1 MSLSTSNPFGGFS
14 FPAHST
20 PKTTSNI
27 LTSSSVDVD
36 MESTEKISTPGNY
49 DGIFKSPRQGRS
61 NKVKMPNTQ
70 PTRSTEADV
79 ANDIFSSRPD
89 GYQEALETGIE
100 YRKFARALER
110 LQSHRQDTK
119 SDLDITSVLPEF
131 DAVCSTRAQQAA
143 RRLESD
149 AKYAA
154 TGNADEYQLW
164 QSEHNTWL
172 LLSTLFSAFECRRPI
187 VDKGPD
193 ALEWSDLD
201 LVEHLTNTDSDF
213 KHHRAVKVWLEVI
226 APHASPLITPK
237 NHKPAPKTQT
247 SFSFSAPADSSA
259 IKYQDTDAPTRDG
272 VRFTDHNQ
280 RAEHDLLRAVWQYIR
295 RGQHQQARKA
305 CINAGE
311 HWRAESISGGAPY
324 AVSIAFTDPA
334 YDRDEGVS
342 GNKTRGLWKG
352 TCYALAKEQ
361 SADQF
366 ERAVYGALCGDVE
379 SVIPVCSTWEDHAW
393 ARYNALVE
401 RMVEERLSQFNRGAP
416 TKALPLPNVTITSA
430 KDIFDNLANS
440 ENRNLS
446 NASKDIFR
454 TIQVSIIL
462 GRTDEL
468 LSKMAKEAR
477 AASKSGSPPRPHM
490 LRFMTHFVLLLR
502 SKGASVPKAD
512 GDYFIKTFVDYLI
525 SRKMYD
531 LAPLYASF
539 LPAHLQIESCSSY
552 LKTIDG
558 SKKEREE
565 HLTTIRKHGL
575 DLHRILKA
583 TVDILLDKSRADF
596 KDGDYRENLRRSIT
610 ASITSQERAHIKA
623 LEWLTFDSP
632 QYEECLHRSNY
643 LTRRYLAQGR
653 LNAAYELYK
662 SLPSDIIQH
671 EIHEPMAQS
680 IAHEHLYY
688 KDLFAARSSFEK
700 WKETLESNSEN
711 DSAQLK
717 EARENDIREKAQEA
731 IAEIESLLRSRWL
744 FDCTLPGDMVRN
756 QELKSIRQIYVSE
769 LVMNLHQVYFE
780 TRGLIPEYLNNSVEM
795 ANMVASETS
804 GAPLYNELSAT
815 QRLQE
820 FLRLVRLSSIEL
832 IKQEQNPFAF

>member
-1 MSLSTSNPFGGFS
+1 MAFNSSKPFGGFS
-14 FPAHST
+14 FLAQ
-20 PKTTSNI
+20 TTSKTASNTI
-27 LTSSSVDVD
+27 TSSSMDVD
-36 MESTEKISTPGNY
+36 MESDVSTRKL
-49 DGIFKSPRQGRS
+49 D
-61 NKVKMPNTQ
+61 
-70 PTRSTEADV
+70 STETDA
-79 ANDIFSSRPD
+79 ANAILSSRPE
-89 GYQEALETGIE
+89 GYQESLDTGIE

-110 LQSHRQDTK
+110 LQSYRQGTK
-119 SDLDITSVLPEF
+119 IDLDITSVLPEF
-131 DAVCSTRAQQAA
+131 DAVCLTRAQQAEY
-143 RRLESD
+143 RMESD
-149 AKYAA
+149 AGYAA
-154 TGNADEYQLW
+154 TGDKDEYQLW

-172 LLSTLFSAFECRRPI
+172 LLSTLFSAFECKRPV

-193 ALEWSDLD
+193 ALEWSDHD

-226 APHASPLITPK
+226 APHTSPLITPK
-237 NHKPAPKTQT
+237 NHKPAPRTQM

-259 IKYQDTDAPTRDG
+259 TKYQDPDAPTRDG
-272 VRFTDHNQ
+272 VKATDHNQ

-305 CINAGE
+305 CISAGE

-334 YDRDEGVS
+334 YDRDEGLS
-342 GNKTRGLWKG
+342 GNRTRGLWKG

-366 ERAVYGALCGDVE
+366 ERAIYGALCGDVE

-401 RMVEERLSQFNRGAP
+401 RLVEERLSQFNRGAP
-416 TKALPLPNVTITSA
+416 TKALPLPSVTITSA
-430 KDIFDNLANS
+430 KDIFDSLANS
-440 ENRNLS
+440 ENKNLS
-446 NASKDIFR
+446 HASKDIFR
-454 TIQVSIIL
+454 TIQISIIL

-468 LSKMAKEAR
+468 LSNMAKEAR
-477 AASKSGSPPRPHM
+477 ASSKSGSPPRPHM

-502 SKGASVPKAD
+502 SKGVNVPKAD
-512 GDYFIKTFVDYLI
+512 GDYFIKAFVDYLI
-525 SRKMYD
+525 SRRMYD

-558 SKKEREE
+558 PKKEREE
-565 HLTTIRKHGL
+565 HLMTIRKHGL
-575 DLHRILKA
+575 DLHRILMA
-583 TVDILLDKSRADF
+583 TVDALLDKSRADF
-596 KDGDYRENLRRSIT
+596 EKDGDYQENLRRNIT
-610 ASITSQERAHIKA
+610 TTITSQESAHIKA
-623 LEWLTFDSP
+623 LEWLTFDTP

-643 LTRRYLAQGR
+643 LTRKYLAQGR
-653 LNAAYELYK
+653 LNAAYELYR
-662 SLPSDIIQH
+662 SLPNDVIQR
-671 EIHEPMAQS
+671 EIYELTPMAQS
-680 IAHEHLYY
+680 IAHEHLCY
-688 KDLFAARSSFEK
+688 KDLFTARELYEK
-700 WKETLESNSEN
+700 WKETVESNSKN
-711 DSAQLK
+711 GTAQSE
-717 EARENDIREKAQEA
+717 EAREQDIKEKAQEA

-756 QELKSIRQIYVSE
+756 QELKAIRQIYVSE

-780 TRGLIPEYLNNSVEM
+780 TRALIPEYLNNSVEM

-815 QRLQE
+815 KRLQE

>member
-1 MSLSTSNPFGGFS
+1 MAFSTSSPFGGFS
-14 FPAHST
+14 FPANVTS
-20 PKTTSNI
+20 KITSNT
-27 LTSSSVDVD
+27 LTSPSMDVD
-36 MESTEKISTPGNY
+36 MESQPLFTET
-49 DGIFKSPRQGRS
+49 D
-61 NKVKMPNTQ
+61 
-70 PTRSTEADV
+70 A
-79 ANDIFSSRPD
+79 ANDILGSRPD
-89 GYQEALETGIE
+89 GYQESLETGIE

-110 LQSHRQDTK
+110 LQSYRQGTK
-119 SDLDITSVLPEF
+119 KDLDIASVLPEF
-131 DAVCSTRAQQAA
+131 DAVCFTRAQQAE
-143 RRLESD
+143 RRMESD
-149 AKYAA
+149 AGYAA
-154 TGNADEYQLW
+154 TGDADEYQLW

-172 LLSTLFSAFECRRPI
+172 LLSTLFRRPV

-226 APHASPLITPK
+226 APHISPLITPK
-237 NHKPAPKTQT
+237 NHKPAPKAQM

-259 IKYQDTDAPTRDG
+259 PKYQDPDAPTRDG
-272 VRFTDHNQ
+272 VRFSDHNQ

-305 CINAGE
+305 CISAGE

-334 YDRDEGVS
+334 YDRDEGLS

-352 TCYALAKEQ
+352 TCYALAKEK

-430 KDIFDNLANS
+430 KDIFDSLANS
-440 ENRNLS
+440 EDKNLS
-446 NASKDIFR
+446 HASKDIFR
-454 TIQVSIIL
+454 AIQISIIL

-477 AASKSGSPPRPHM
+477 ASTKSGSPPRPHM

-502 SKGASVPKAD
+502 SKGVSVPKAD
-512 GDYFIKTFVDYLI
+512 GDYFIKAFVDYLI

-539 LPAHLQIESCSSY
+539 LPAHLQIESCSAY

-558 SKKEREE
+558 PKKEREE
-565 HLTTIRKHGL
+565 HLMTIRKHGL
-575 DLHRILKA
+575 DLHRILMA
-583 TVDILLDKSRADF
+583 TVDALLDKSRADF
-596 KDGDYRENLRRSIT
+596 EKDGDYQENLRRSIT

-623 LEWLTFDSP
+623 LEWLTFDTP

-643 LTRRYLAQGR
+643 LTRKYLAQGR
-653 LNAAYELYK
+653 LNAAYTLYK
-662 SLPSDIIQH
+662 SLPGNIIQH
-671 EIHEPMAQS
+671 EIHELAPMAQS

-688 KDLFAARSSFEK
+688 KDLFAARDAFEK
-700 WKETLESNSEN
+700 WKEAMESDLNN
-711 DSAQLK
+711 GAAQSV
-717 EARENDIREKAQEA
+717 EARENTIKEKAQEA
-731 IAEIESLLRSRWL
+731 ITEIESLLRSRWL

-756 QELKSIRQIYVSE
+756 QELKAIRQIYVSE

-780 TRGLIPEYLNNSVEM
+780 MRGLIPEYLNNSVEM
-795 ANMVASETS
+795 ANMVASEAS
-804 GAPLYNELSAT
+804 GAPLYSELSAMK
-815 QRLQE
+815 RLQE

-832 IKQEQNPFAF
+832 IKQEQNPFAY